1 MIARRSPLLACPEST
16 GNSCFKAPT
25 VRQIAEITPMK
36 VTQEKLPAS
45 QIGLQIEITPEMSKQ
60 AYEQVVQ
67 EYLRSANIP
76 GFRKGKVP
84 RQVLV
89 QRIGALR
96 LKAAALEELIDDS
109 LKKALEQEEI
119 KALGNFPLRTSFED
133 LITQYEPG
141 TPLKFS
147 ASVDVQPE
155 VKVNQYTK
163 LQVQAEEVKPD
174 PERVDRV
181 IEQYREQVATLVP
194 VEGRPAQI
202 KDITVVDYKGVLVSD
217 DPNVQPE
224 EFPGGQGEDFQVE
237 LDESKFIKGF
247 VEGIVGMSVGETKD
261 VPVQFPE
268 DYGQETL
275 AGRDVVF
282 TITLKEIKERELP
295 ELDDD
300 FAQDVSEFET
310 LAELRE
316 SLEKRYQEE
325 AENRTQ
331 ANKEE
336 AILTEL
342 LKYVEVDLPETLVD
356 RELTYMLNQTAVQLQ
371 NQGLDIRQLFT
382 QETIPMLK
390 ERSRPEAVN
399 RIKRT
404 LALGEI
410 AKQESI
416 KVEDDELKAKVDEI
430 LKDLGDDREIDHD
443 RLREVVHED
452 LLKEKIVT
460 WLIENST
467 VELVPEG
474 TLVKEE
480 EQVEPE
486 AAPEEG
492 GGSASDV
499 VEVEATTVAETT
511 APPAE
516 TEEVTEPA
524 KPAAKK
530 KTTKKAAAEETP
542 AAEVTQEAPAKKKSS
557 RSKKAAE
564 GEDS

>member
-1 MIARRSPLLACPEST
+1 VCPESARIF
-16 GNSCFKAPT
+16 FKAPT

-45 QIGLQIEITPEMSKQ
+45 QIGLQIEITPEMTKQ
-60 AYEQVVQ
+60 AYEQVVK

-84 RQVLV
+84 RQILV
-89 QRIGALR
+89 QRIGVLR
-96 LKAAALEELIDDS
+96 LKAAALEELVDDS
-109 LKKALEQEEI
+109 LKKALEQAEI
-119 KALGNFPLRTSFED
+119 KALGNFQLLTSFED

-141 TPLKFS
+141 SPLTFS
-147 ASVDVQPE
+147 ASVDVQPD
-155 VKVNQYTK
+155 VTVNKYTE
-163 LQVQAEEVKPD
+163 LQVQAEEIKPD

-181 IEQYREQVATLVP
+181 IEQYQEQAATVVP
-194 VEGRPAQI
+194 VEGRPAQM
-202 KDITVVDYKGVLVSD
+202 KDITVVDYKGVLVSE
-217 DPNVQPE
+217 DPDVEPE

-247 VEGIVGMSVGETKD
+247 VDGIVGMSVGETKD
-261 VPVQFPE
+261 VPVQFPD
-268 DYGQETL
+268 DYGQDTL
-275 AGRDVVF
+275 AGRPAVF

-300 FAQDVSEFET
+300 FAQEVSEFQT

-316 SLEKRYQEE
+316 SLEKRYTEE
-325 AENRTQ
+325 AEERTQ

-336 AILTEL
+336 AILKEL
-342 LKYVEVDLPETLVD
+342 LNHVEIDLPETLVD
-356 RELTYMLNQTAVQLQ
+356 RELTYMLNQTAIQLQ
-371 NQGLDIRQLFT
+371 NQGLDVRQLFN
-382 QETIPMLK
+382 QDTIPMLK
-390 ERSRPEAVN
+390 ERSRPEAVS

-416 KVEDDELKAKVDEI
+416 TVEDDELKAKVDEI
-430 LKDLGDDREIDHD
+430 LADLAEEREIDHD
-443 RLREVVHED
+443 RLRDVVNED

-460 WLIENST
+460 WLIEHST

-480 EQVEPE
+480 ELEELE
-486 AAPEEG
+486 ATPDASENA
-492 GGSASDV
+492 GSEA
-499 VEVEATTVAETT
+499 VEVEATPVAETVDMPT
-511 APPAE
+511 DVEVEAE
-516 TEEVTEPA
+516 SA
-524 KPAAKK
+524 KSTTKK
-530 KTTKKAAAEETP
+530 KTTKKVAAEEAP
-542 AAEVTQEAPAKKKSS
+542 ATSESTEEAPAKRKSS